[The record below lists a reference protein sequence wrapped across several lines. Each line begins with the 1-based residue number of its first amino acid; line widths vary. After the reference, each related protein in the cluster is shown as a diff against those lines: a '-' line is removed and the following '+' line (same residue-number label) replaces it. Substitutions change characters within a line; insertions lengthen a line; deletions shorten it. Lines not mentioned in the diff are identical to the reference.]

1 MNQANQNRF
10 ALAARMLLAALFI
23 VSGLN
28 KIFSF
33 DATQAFMANAGLPAA
48 RFLLVATIF
57 LELFAG
63 TLVLI
68 GYQARLAAGVLI
80 LFLIP
85 VTAIFHNP
93 LAHGDPAMVHQQMI
107 HFLKNL
113 AIIGGL
119 LHVVA
124 FGSGAWS
131 LDRKR
136 DSLALQG

>member
-1 MNQANQNRF
+1 MNQVNQNRF
-10 ALAARMLLAALFI
+10 ALAARILLAALFI

-33 DATQAFMANAGLPAA
+33 EATQGFMANAGVPAT
-48 RFLLVATIF
+48 RLLLIITIL
-57 LELFAG
+57 LELIAG
-63 TLVLI
+63 TMILI
-68 GYQARLAAGVLI
+68 GYRARLAAAALI

-93 LAHGDPAMVHQQMI
+93 LAHNDPAMVHQQMI

-119 LHVVA
+119 LHVLA
-124 FGSGAWS
+124 FGGGAWS
-131 LDRKR
+131 VRRER
-136 DSLALQG
+136 DLAFGE